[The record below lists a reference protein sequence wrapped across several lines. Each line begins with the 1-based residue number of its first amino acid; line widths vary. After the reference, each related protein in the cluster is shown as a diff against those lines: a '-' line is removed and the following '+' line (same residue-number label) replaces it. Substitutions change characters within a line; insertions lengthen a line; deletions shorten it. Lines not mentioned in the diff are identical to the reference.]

1 MQYVDYQHMI
11 VNEINEIYL
20 VLILFTCI
28 YKYHIFKLFPISYEL
43 SYKPIFS
50 KQQCILIS
58 DLQITYTVQLTN
70 SFEKSLIY
78 LIYIQRLILIFQI
91 FFIFFFIKF
100 HKSICYM
107 YLFIIAIFFFEI
119 VQVST
124 LCTQNIFVTSRIVS
138 IHIFATSHLKC
149 IQLPILDF
157 VLNILPE

>member
-91 FFIFFFIKF
+91 SFIFFFYQIPQVNLL
-100 HKSICYM
+100 HVPVYNCN
-107 YLFIIAIFFFEI
+107 FFFRLYRYQHYAHRI
-119 VQVST
+119 FSWRHV
-124 LCTQNIFVTSRIVS
+124 LCLYTYSQH
-138 IHIFATSHLKC
+138 HI
-149 IQLPILDF
+149 
-157 VLNILPE
+157 